1 MLFVTML
8 YELDRSTWGV
18 KWQRPFVTYLQ
29 ALFNVIKHLKGTGH
43 EILVFGSDP
52 MIAQICDLFPYA
64 THVHQRLDEFAVFE
78 RRGELARAL
87 AGKFKLWTAPE
98 FTQPDYIALQ
108 QCKFEA
114 VLTAMRL
121 KPSAVVTWIDGGL
134 RHSPFGFANL
144 WDDIETHMFT
154 YPDKVWGCQ
163 CAETIPSQ
171 WLILNTPTQQVQ
183 GAVWGGTAPVMEW
196 LCTAALHEEQWLVQQ
211 GKAANDQQLLSLL
224 HLKYP
229 IRFSLR
235 KLYTVYIPGVFS
247 QINVGHKKYLSVLL
261 QNKDEEH
268 HNYTLLGLIAIPLGL
283 ALLFKLSE
291 GTVHKQRMKMAALFN
306 DFGSP

>member
-8 YELDRSTWGV
+8 YELNRSTWEA
-18 KWQRPFVTYLQ
+18 KWQRPFANYLQ
-29 ALFNVIKHLKGTGH
+29 ALFNLIRHLKGTGH

-52 MIAQICDLFPYA
+52 MIGQICELFSYA
-64 THVHQRLDEFAVFE
+64 THVHLHLDEFAVFE
-78 RRGELARAL
+78 RRGELAKAL
-87 AGKFKLWTAPE
+87 HGKFKLWTAPE

-114 VLTAMRL
+114 VLTAMRI
-121 KPSAVVTWIDGGL
+121 KPSATVTWIDGGL
-134 RHSPFGFANL
+134 RHSPYGFASL

-196 LCTAALHEEQWLVQQ
+196 LCTAALHEGQRLAQQ
-211 GKAANDQQLLSLL
+211 GMAANDQQLLSLL

-229 IRFSLR
+229 TRFSLR
-235 KLYTVYIPGVFS
+235 KLYTVFIPGVFS
-247 QINVGHKKYLSVLL
+247 QINVDHKKFMPTLL
-261 QNKDEEH
+261 QNKDNVH
-268 HNYTLLGLIAIPLGL
+268 HNYTLLGLLAIPLGL
-283 ALLFKLSE
+283 ALLVKLSE
-291 GTVHKQRMKMAALFN
+291 GSVQHQRLRMATLIN
-306 DFGSP
+306 DLGSP